1 MNKNIRVMGVMVT
14 IILLVAISGCT
25 NTTNNTPNIT
35 SNITSNI
42 TEKNNVGAND
52 VGVNDTSTYISAE
65 RAKELAS
72 QYTGMGVGKGTLGK
86 PTFTTF
92 NGLKAWKFPVNGG
105 YYNIYINAVTGQRIP
120 NN

>member
-35 SNITSNI
+35 SNIT
-42 TEKNNVGAND
+42 EKNSVGVND
-52 VGVNDTSTYISAE
+52 VGVNDTVTYISAE

>member
-1 MNKNIRVMGVMVT
+1 MNKNIGLMGVMVT

-35 SNITSNI
+35 SII
-42 TEKNNVGAND
+42 TEKNS
-52 VGVNDTSTYISAE
+52 VGVNDTTTYISAE